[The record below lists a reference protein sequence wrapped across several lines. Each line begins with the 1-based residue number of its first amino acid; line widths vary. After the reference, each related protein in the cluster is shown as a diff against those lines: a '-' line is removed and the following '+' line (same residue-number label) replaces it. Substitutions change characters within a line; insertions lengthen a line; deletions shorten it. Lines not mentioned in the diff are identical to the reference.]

1 MGRTGVFV
9 GFLIT
14 IGLAAACR
22 EPVSSGEPLPARS
35 IPAFAKAAVPLAPGS
50 SPISLDQ
57 YNGFLN
63 ETGSLFRKGFN
74 STNPHNGD
82 AIVAT
87 IFWLGTGP
95 NLVDSVVD
103 VMTIAGFP
111 RVGNKYRLVDFVSS
125 GGISMATYV
134 ATNAQGFPDAYN
146 SPAQDSIL
154 AVQADFSQ
162 VVSGG
167 ILISAWS
174 GVDAVTSQAI
184 GSHSSAAGSASV
196 FTTADPGTVPI
207 GAGGMAYAVSLV
219 NALVGADAPAGFTT
233 LAVQSNTG
241 FSMVDESNYLLS
253 PSVSTVDPHW
263 FWYFNQA
270 STWLASVLTLNP
282 PPHLAYAVQP
292 ATTLPLMTIQPAVQ
306 VAVVDALGN
315 RVTSYTGPV
324 TIAIGHNGGAV
335 VPGVLSGTKT
345 VNAVNG
351 VATFSDLSIDQPGN
365 GYTLVAS
372 VPNMF
377 TGESAPF
384 NIGAL

>member
-1 MGRTGVFV
+1 MSRRFAFI
-9 GFLIT
+9 GFLSAIVV
-14 IGLAAACR
+14 AAACR
-22 EPVSSGEPLPARS
+22 EPVAPAERAPAH
-35 IPAFAKAAVPLAPGS
+35 PAFARVAAPLAPGS
-50 SPISLDQ
+50 STIALDQ
-57 YNGFLN
+57 FNGFLN

-82 AIVAT
+82 AVVAT

-95 NLVDSVVD
+95 NVVDSVVD

-134 ATNAQGFPDAYN
+134 ATNVQGFPDAYN
-146 SPAQDSIL
+146 NPAQDSIL
-154 AVQADFSQ
+154 AVEADLSQ

-167 ILISAWS
+167 ILISAWT
-174 GVDAVTSQAI
+174 GVDAVTAQPV
-184 GSHSSAAGSASV
+184 GSHSSAAGSDTTY
-196 FTTADPGTVPI
+196 TTADPGTVPV
-207 GAGGMAYAVSLV
+207 GAGALAYAVSLS
-219 NALVGADAPAGFTT
+219 NDLVGADAPTGGFTT

-241 FSMVDESNYLLS
+241 FSMVDESNYLVS
-253 PSVSTVDPHW
+253 PSLSTVDPHW
-263 FWYFNQA
+263 FWYFNQR

-292 ATTLPLMTIQPAVQ
+292 VTTLPLMTIPAVQ
-306 VAVVDALGN
+306 IAVTDALGN
-315 RVTSYTGPV
+315 RVTSYNGPV
-324 TIAIGHNGGAV
+324 TVAIGHNGGTV
-335 VPGVLSGTKT
+335 IPGTLSGTKT
-345 VNAVNG
+345 VTAVNG

-365 GYTLVAS
+365 GYTLLAT

-384 NIGAL
+384 NIGAF